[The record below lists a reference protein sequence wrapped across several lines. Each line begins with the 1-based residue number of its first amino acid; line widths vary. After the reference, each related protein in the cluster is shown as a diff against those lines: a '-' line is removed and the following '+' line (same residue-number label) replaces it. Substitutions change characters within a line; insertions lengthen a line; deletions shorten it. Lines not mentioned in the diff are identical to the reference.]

1 MSRSPATVSSP
12 LAAFT
17 SLKVKLSIVIVA
29 AVAVAATTSTIG
41 LRLGWPI
48 WIRPLIAAAL
58 SLIMVQ
64 FLAKGLTSPLRNIDA
79 AARRLAK
86 GDLGA
91 RATVSTVDEIGRLA
105 TTFNSMADQLA
116 ETERHR
122 RRFVADAAHE
132 LRTPVSGLLATVEN
146 MADGVT
152 ETTAEELEKLHRQCR
167 RLSALTSDLLDLSRL
182 EAGVLELRP
191 SEFDLLDL
199 ARAAADEA
207 MIRHPDAEIEVE
219 GVSHIVK
226 ADRRHLRRALDN
238 LVENAA
244 VHGRTALTAP
254 QVRILTGPGARLIVE
269 DNGPGLNGTASD
281 VFDPFRRNESAAPG
295 TGLGLAIAKEIVH
308 LHSGQ
313 IEVHDTGR
321 GAAFSIDLPG

>member
-1 MSRSPATVSSP
+1 MSSP
-12 LAAFT
+12 LGAFT

-29 AVAVAATTSTIG
+29 AVAVAAVTSTVG

-48 WIRPLIAAAL
+48 WVRPVVAAAL

-64 FLAKGLTSPLRNIDA
+64 FLARGLTSPLRNIDA
-79 AARRLAK
+79 AARRFGG
-86 GDLGA
+86 GDLAA

-105 TTFNSMADQLA
+105 STFNSMADQLA
-116 ETERHR
+116 EAERHR

-152 ETTAEELEKLHRQCR
+152 EPTAHELEKLHRQCR
-167 RLSALTSDLLDLSRL
+167 RLSALTADLLDLSRL

-191 SEFDLLDL
+191 SQFDLLDL

-207 MIRHPDAEIEVE
+207 MVRHPDAEIEVSGPRLE
-219 GVSHIVK
+219 VTG
-226 ADRRHLRRALDN
+226 DRRHLRRALDN

-244 VHGRTALTAP
+244 VHGRTALTPP
-254 QVRILTGPGARLIVE
+254 QVKIAVGPGPVLVVE

-281 VFDPFRRNESAAPG
+281 VFDPFRRNSPSTAG
-295 TGLGLAIAKEIVH
+295 TGLGLAIAREIVH
-308 LHSGQ
+308 LHHGR
-313 IEVHDTGR
+313 IEAKDTGR
-321 GAAFSIDLPG
+321 GAAFTIDLST